1 MCLRQGWILSLEPER
16 FENRLAS
23 ARDGPD
29 DGFGSRHT
37 LKLLAFSIVLDR
49 SALLVSKS
57 LKRSLQSC
65 GLASG
70 VPSPASCLWLANPDR
85 NLPVHHWSDWPVW
98 LRP

>member
-29 DGFGSRHT
+29 DGIGSRHT
-37 LKLLAFSIVLDR
+37 LKLLAVSIVQDR
-49 SALLVSKS
+49 SVLLSSKS

-65 GLASG
+65 ELESG
-70 VPSPASCLWLANPDR
+70 VPLPASCLWLANPDR
-85 NLPVHHWSDWPVW
+85 NLPAHHWSEWPVW
-98 LRP
+98 RRS